1 MIYAFKKLSGK
12 TLTLLSILKILHL
25 EKNIAVKLD

>member
-1 MIYAFKKLSGK
+1 MIFAFKKLSGK

-25 EKNIAVKLD
+25 EQNITIKLD